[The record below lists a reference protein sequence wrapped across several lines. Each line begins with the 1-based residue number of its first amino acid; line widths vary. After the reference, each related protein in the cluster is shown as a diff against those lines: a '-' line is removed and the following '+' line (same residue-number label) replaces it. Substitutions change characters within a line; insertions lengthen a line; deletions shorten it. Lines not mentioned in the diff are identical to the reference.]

1 MKTCT
6 VNVTGHECGLPVA
19 GKIHWEVEEYD
30 DEACAHHLALFA
42 DVTEHNVEY
51 YPICDVEMLDAYTRV
66 TLVSCG
72 ELAVAKMAW
81 NGEGAAW
88 VCPGH
93 LAQLAE
99 CN

>member
-6 VNVTGHECGLPVA
+6 VNVAGHECGRPIA
-19 GKIHWEVEEYD
+19 GEIHWTGEDYSD
-30 DEACAHHLALFA
+30 LACAGHLALFA
-42 DVTEHNVEY
+42 DVTEHNVKY
-51 YPICDVEMLDAYTRV
+51 YPVCDIEMMDEYTRV

-81 NGEGAAW
+81 NDEGAAW

-93 LAQLAE
+93 LAMLAE
-99 CN
+99 AN